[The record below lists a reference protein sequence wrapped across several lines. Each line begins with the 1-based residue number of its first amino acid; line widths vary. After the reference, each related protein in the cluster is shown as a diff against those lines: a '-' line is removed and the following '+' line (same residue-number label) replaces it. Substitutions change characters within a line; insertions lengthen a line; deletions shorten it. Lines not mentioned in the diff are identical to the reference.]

1 MNYPT
6 QNNQPE
12 STQNHQPEGAQYDRK
27 IVSAETAARIE
38 REGENYQELPE
49 SQAGS
54 IDTTAGY
61 TADRE
66 GLLNNFAVE
75 PEMYVNEPGDRREQL
90 REEEI
95 AEAQKRKEINTP
107 GGRGPGVI

>member
-6 QNNQPE
+6 QNNQNQ
-12 STQNHQPEGAQYDRK
+12 STENTQPAGAQYDRK

-49 SQAGS
+49 SQDGS

-61 TADRE
+61 TSDRE

-75 PEMYVNEPGDRREQL
+75 PEMYVNERGDRREQL
-90 REEEI
+90 RDEEI
-95 AEAQKRKEINTP
+95 AKAQKRKEINTP